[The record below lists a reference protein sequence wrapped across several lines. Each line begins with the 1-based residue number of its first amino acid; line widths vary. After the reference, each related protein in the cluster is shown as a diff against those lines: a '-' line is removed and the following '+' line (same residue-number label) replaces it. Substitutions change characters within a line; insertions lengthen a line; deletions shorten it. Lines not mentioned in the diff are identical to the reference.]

1 MTMMQNVNGT
11 YMSMLQN
18 VNVCKMTILK
28 TESVLLPYLPY
39 PTLPYPNGRLRE
51 IDTLC
56 TAILTYP
63 FQINFIPKGIL
74 LGLL

>member
-1 MTMMQNVNGT
+1 MTILRTVNGI
-11 YMSMLQN
+11 YMSMLQT
-18 VNVCKMTILK
+18 VNVCKMPILEI
-28 TESVLLPYLPY
+28 ESVLLLY
-39 PTLPYPNGRLRE
+39 LPYPNGRLRE

-63 FQINFIPKGIL
+63 FQINFIPGGIL

>member
-39 PTLPYPNGRLRE
+39 PNERLRE
-51 IDTLC
+51 IDTLY
-56 TAILTYP
+56 TAHYI
-63 FQINFIPKGIL
+63 
-74 LGLL
+74 